1 MIHLD
6 KTFEIKISE
15 KNIDYEEAVQ
25 LMKKRVDDII
35 NKKEKELIWFLNHDH
50 IYTCGT
56 SSNKSEILCKTNI
69 PIINTNRGGKITY
82 HGPGQR
88 IIYLII
94 DLNKRK
100 KDIRKFTA
108 IIENTIIQTLKEY
121 QINSFNDRDN
131 IGIWVNHENK
141 IKKIAAIGIRVSK
154 WIAYHGF
161 AINVNNNLENYNK
174 IIPCGIKNKD
184 VSNLKLVKDQNYNEL
199 NDKIVNN
206 FIKNLEI

>member
-1 MIHLD
+1 MKI
-6 KTFEIKISE
+6 EIKKSTKPVE
-15 KNIDYEEAVQ
+15 YKKAIDFLEERLVQ
-25 LMKKRVDDII
+25 INQKKVT
-35 NKKEKELIWFLNHDH
+35 ELIWILEHPSV
-50 IYTCGT
+50 YTAGI
-56 SSNKSEILCKTNI
+56 SYNENEILDKS
-69 PIINTNRGGKITY
+69 INVVKTNRGGKVTY
-82 HGPGQR
+82 HGPGQT
-88 IIYLII
+88 ICYFVI

-141 IKKIAAIGIRVSK
+141 IKKIAAIGIRVRK

-174 IIPCGIKNKD
+174 IIPCGIKDKD
-184 VSNLKLVKDQNYNEL
+184 VSNLKLIKDQNYDKL
-199 NDKIVNN
+199 SDKIINN